1 MREVS
6 KKGAFWHWGN
16 WMYKYRIIILVFW
29 VILLAGSAFFAA
41 KTPGL
46 LKDNGFTPIG
56 SESDNGMK
64 LIQENLE
71 MPASVLNL
79 VFESDQLDLT
89 EDVHKKAILDSLEGL
104 TKLPYVDRVEI
115 SNATRKENARAGVQT
130 VNVMMNLDTNATLQ
144 HYPEIQNTIKPPEGM
159 SVYITGGMAALYDM
173 QEASKKDI
181 LKAEMIGLP
190 LALIVL
196 LLVFGT
202 IVGALLPLV
211 VGLMSVT
218 TTLGIIYF
226 IAQDNSLSNFLPN
239 LVTMLGLAVGIDY
252 ALFLASRFREELKRQ
267 PSVREAVAMTC
278 QTAGH
283 SIFFSGIAVLIG
295 LFGMLFID
303 LNFFHSLSLGGIIVV
318 TMSVI
323 VGNTLLLALF
333 AVLGHKVNS
342 LRVIPSFM
350 RRKKPSQFWN
360 KVANM
365 VMKRPVIFIVIISG
379 ILIYA
384 MTPITQIKYNLPS
397 TEVLPPS
404 YDSRYGSDV
413 MKETYDMREINGLQV
428 AVQASGNYWDEQTI
442 SAVSK
447 YIDEL
452 EQTAGVRKVQSY
464 LTAFEGRSPAEISM
478 MLSQQQVRDQLEEQ
492 RIVKDQFI
500 LIAVTPESD
509 PDDAATDKL
518 VETIRSINP
527 EQLETTVTGAPA
539 YRLDVINRIQDKLFH
554 VLLFVFGVTFIVLLF
569 AFRSVL
575 LPLKAVLMNI
585 LSLGAS
591 LGIVVAV
598 FQFGYL
604 ADLFQITS
612 IGYVSAMLPVIIF
625 CVVFGISM
633 DYEVFLISRIQ
644 EEYESSWDNEL
655 STAEGLKK
663 TGSLITSAAFILI
676 VVVGSFIFT
685 DIEIMKAMGLG
696 LGLAVLIDAT
706 VVRVLLVPALM
717 KLLGKANWWAPKWLR
732 PSRKPEEASN

>member
-6 KKGAFWHWGN
+6 KQGVFWHWGN
-16 WMYKYRIIILVFW
+16 WMYKLRFIVLLFW
-29 VILLAGSAFFAA
+29 VLLLAGSAIFAA
-41 KTPGL
+41 KAPGL

-56 SESDNGMK
+56 SEADNGIK
-64 LIQENLE
+64 LIQDHLQTS
-71 MPASVLNL
+71 ASVMNL
-79 VFESDQLDLT
+79 VYESDQLDLT
-89 EDVHKKAILDSLEGL
+89 ESKNQQVILDSLQEL
-104 TKLPYVDRVEI
+104 TKLPYVERVEI
-115 SNATRKENARAGVQT
+115 SKATRNPDARPGVES
-130 VNVMMNLDTNATLQ
+130 VDVMMNLHTDATLE
-144 HYPEIQNTIKPPEGM
+144 HYPEIRSKITAPEGM
-159 SVYITGGMAALYDM
+159 KVYLTGGTAALYDM
-173 QEASKKDI
+173 QTASKNDI
-181 LKAEMIGLP
+181 IKAEMIGLP

-218 TTLGIIYF
+218 TTLGIVYF
-226 IAQDNSLSNFLPN
+226 IAQNHSLSNFLPN

-252 ALFLASRFREELKRQ
+252 ALFLTSRFREELRKQ
-267 PSVREAVAMTC
+267 ASVREAVAMTC

-295 LFGMLFID
+295 LLGMLFID
-303 LNFFHSLSLGGIIVV
+303 LNFFQSLSVGGIIVV
-318 TMSVI
+318 TISVI

-333 AVLGHKVNS
+333 AILGHKINS
-342 LRVIPSFM
+342 LRVIPSFL
-350 RRKKPSQFWN
+350 RRKKPSQFWTR
-360 KVANM
+360 VATI
-365 VMKRPVIFIVIISG
+365 VMKRPIIFIVVISG
-379 ILIYA
+379 VLIYA

-404 YDSRYGSDV
+404 YDSRYGGDV
-413 MKETYDMREINGLQV
+413 MKQTYDMREVNGLRV
-428 AVQASGNYWDEQTI
+428 AVQAQGNYWEEQTI
-442 SAVSK
+442 AAVSK
-447 YIDEL
+447 YMDDIK
-452 EQTAGVRKVQSY
+452 QTTGVRRVQSY
-464 LTAFEGRSPAEISM
+464 LTAFEGRSPVEISA
-478 MLSQQQVRDQLEEQ
+478 MLSQQPVRDKLEAEKL
-492 RIVKDQFI
+492 VKDKFI
-500 LIAVTPESD
+500 LVAVTPESN
-509 PDDAATDKL
+509 PDDAETDTLVKKL
-518 VETIRSINP
+518 RMLNSD
-527 EQLETTVTGAPA
+527 QLETTVTGSPA
-539 YRLDVINRIQDKLFH
+539 YRLDVIDRIQDKLVN

-575 LPLKAVLMNI
+575 LPLKAVLMNV

-598 FQFGYL
+598 FQFGHL

-644 EEYESSWDNEL
+644 EEYESSWDNEQ

-696 LGLAVLIDAT
+696 LGLAVFIDAT

-717 KLLGKANWWAPKWLR
+717 KLLGKANWWAPRWMR
-732 PSRKPEEASN
+732 PSRQPDKAVK

>member
-16 WMYKYRIIILVFW
+16 WMYKLRFIVLVFW
-29 VILLAGSAFFAA
+29 VLLLAGSAIFAA
-41 KTPGL
+41 KAPGL
-46 LKDNGFTPIG
+46 LKDNGFTPVG
-56 SESDNGMK
+56 SESDNGIK
-64 LIQENLE
+64 LIQDHLQTS
-71 MPASVLNL
+71 ASVMNL
-79 VFESDQLDLT
+79 VYESDQLDLT
-89 EDVHKKAILDSLEGL
+89 ESKNQQVILDSLQEL
-104 TKLPYVDRVEI
+104 AKLPYVEHVEI
-115 SNATRKENARAGVQT
+115 SKATRNPDARSGVES
-130 VNVMMNLDTNATLQ
+130 VDVMMNLHTDAALQ
-144 HYPEIQNTIKPPEGM
+144 HYPEIRSKITAPEGM
-159 SVYITGGMAALYDM
+159 QVYLTGGTAALYDM
-173 QEASKKDI
+173 QEASKNDI
-181 LKAEMIGLP
+181 VKAEMIGLP

-218 TTLGIIYF
+218 TTLGIVYF
-226 IAQDNSLSNFLPN
+226 IAQNHSLSNFLPN

-252 ALFLASRFREELKRQ
+252 ALFLTSRFREELRRQ
-267 PSVREAVAMTC
+267 STVREAVAMTC

-295 LFGMLFID
+295 LLGMLFID
-303 LNFFHSLSLGGIIVV
+303 LNFFQSLSVGGIIVV
-318 TMSVI
+318 TISVI

-333 AVLGHKVNS
+333 AILGHKINS
-342 LRVIPSFM
+342 LRVIPSFL

-360 KVANM
+360 RVATV
-365 VMKRPVIFIVIISG
+365 VMKRPIIFIVVIAG
-379 ILIYA
+379 VLIYA

-413 MKETYDMREINGLQV
+413 MKQTYDMREVNGLRV
-428 AVQASGNYWDEQTI
+428 AVQAQGNYWEEQTI
-442 SAVSK
+442 AAVSK
-447 YIDEL
+447 YMDDL
-452 EQTAGVRKVQSY
+452 KQTTDVRSVQSY
-464 LTAFEGRSPAEISM
+464 LTAFEGRSPAEISA
-478 MLSQQQVRDQLEEQ
+478 MLSQQPVRDKLEAEKL
-492 RIVKDQFI
+492 VKDKFI
-500 LIAVTPESD
+500 LVAVTPESN
-509 PDDAATDKL
+509 PDDAATDTLVKKL
-518 VETIRSINP
+518 RMINP
-527 EQLETTVTGAPA
+527 DQLETTVTGSPV
-539 YRLDVINRIQDKLFH
+539 YRLDVIDRIQDKLVN
-554 VLLFVFGVTFIVLLF
+554 VLLFVFGVTFVVLLF

-575 LPLKAVLMNI
+575 LPLKAVLMNV

-598 FQFGYL
+598 FQFGHL

-644 EEYESSWDNEL
+644 EEYESSWNNEQ

-717 KLLGKANWWAPKWLR
+717 KLLGKANWWAPRWMR
-732 PSRKPEEASN
+732 PSRQPDKAVK

>member
-6 KKGAFWHWGN
+6 KKGVFWHWGN
-16 WMYKYRIIILVFW
+16 WMYKYRFLILVFW
-29 VILLAGSAFFAA
+29 IIILAGSAVFAA
-41 KTPGL
+41 KAPGL

-56 SESDNGMK
+56 SESDIGMK
-64 LIQENLE
+64 LIQEKLDT
-71 MPASVLNL
+71 PASVMNL
-79 VFESDQLDLT
+79 VFESDQLNLT
-89 EDVHKKAILDSLEGL
+89 EEAHKKTIMDSLDKL
-104 TKLPYVDRVEI
+104 TQLPYVDQV
-115 SNATRKENARAGVQT
+115 SFSTATRNADAHNGVQT
-130 VNVMMNLDTNATLQ
+130 VDVMMNLDTDATLQ
-144 HYPEIQNTIKPPEGM
+144 HYPEIKSTLTPPEGM
-159 SVYITGGMAALYDM
+159 NVYITGGMAALYDM

-181 LKAEMIGLP
+181 LKAELIGLP

-218 TTLGIIYF
+218 TTLGIVYF
-226 IAQDNSLSNFLPN
+226 IAQNNSLSNFLPN

-252 ALFLASRFREELKRQ
+252 ALFLTSRFREELKRQ

-295 LFGMLFID
+295 LLGMLFID
-303 LNFFHSLSLGGIIVV
+303 LNFFRSLSLGGIIVV
-318 TMSVI
+318 TISVV

-333 AVLGHKVNS
+333 AILGPKINS
-342 LRVIPSFM
+342 LRVIPTFL
-350 RRKKPSQFWN
+350 RRKKPSQFWER
-360 KVANM
+360 VANI
-365 VMKRPVIFIVIISG
+365 VMKRPVIFVVVISAL
-379 ILIYA
+379 LIYA
-384 MTPITQIKYNLPS
+384 MTPLTQIKYNLPS

-413 MKETYDMREINGLQV
+413 MKKTYDMREINGLQV
-428 AVQASGNYWDEQTI
+428 AVEAKGNYWDEPTI
-442 SAVSK
+442 TALSE
-447 YIDEL
+447 YIDQL
-452 EQTAGVRKVQSY
+452 KNTSGVRQVQSF
-464 LTAFEGRSPAEISM
+464 LTPFEGQSTSDIALL
-478 MLSQQQVRDQLEEQ
+478 LSQQQVRDQVEQ
-492 RIVKDQFI
+492 QKAAKDNFI
-500 LIAVTPESD
+500 LVSVTPESD
-509 PDDAATDKL
+509 PDDSATDKL
-518 VETIRSINP
+518 VETIRALDN
-527 EQLETTVTGAPA
+527 EELVTTVTGSPA
-539 YRLDVINRIQDKLFH
+539 YRLDVINRIQDKLVE
-554 VLLFVFGVTFIVLLF
+554 VLLFVFGITFFVLLF

-575 LPLKAVLMNI
+575 LPIKAVLMNV

-598 FQFGYL
+598 FQFGHL

-644 EEYESSWDNEL
+644 EEYESSWDNEQ

-732 PSRKPEEASN
+732 PSRNPNETSK